1 MVANLDRGGPHWGAA
16 RLAAQHRLHRVALGL
31 LAVEGDLLVQL
42 DRFSRQ
48 VAL

>member
-16 RLAAQHRLHRVALGL
+16 GLAAQHGLHRVAFGL
-31 LAVEGDLLVQL
+31 LAVESDLLVQL